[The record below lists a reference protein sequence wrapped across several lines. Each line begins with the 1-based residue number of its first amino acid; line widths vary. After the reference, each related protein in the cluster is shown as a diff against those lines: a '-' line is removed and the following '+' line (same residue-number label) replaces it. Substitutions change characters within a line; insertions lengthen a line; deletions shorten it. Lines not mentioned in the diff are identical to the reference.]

1 MELSPLLL
9 DIYRLKMI
17 TVLKTYRMVPKE
29 VEELL
34 VAFRF
39 SPFF

>member
-17 TVLKTYRMVPKE
+17 TVLKTYRMVTKE